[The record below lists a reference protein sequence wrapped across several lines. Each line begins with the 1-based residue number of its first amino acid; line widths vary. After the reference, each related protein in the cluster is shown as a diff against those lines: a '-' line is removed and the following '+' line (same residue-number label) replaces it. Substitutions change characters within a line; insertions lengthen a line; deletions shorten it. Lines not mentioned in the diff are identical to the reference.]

1 MLNFIQLRDFAL
13 VRELSVDFQAGL
25 TVLTG
30 ETGAG
35 KSILVEA
42 LGLVLGN
49 RADSAMVRH
58 GARRAEICAG
68 FTVPEG
74 APARTW
80 LQARELDEDDECLLR
95 RTVGV
100 EGRSRAYI
108 NGRPV
113 SRRQLLELGALL
125 VDIHG
130 QHEHQSLMRRDFQ
143 LQLLDEYADHPALL
157 AAVAEYHETLCRLE
171 AEQAELERLASE
183 DGDRLALLRY
193 QLQELQALEL
203 SAEAIEG
210 LEEEYQR
217 LAHAGELLATARQ
230 ALSQLEAE
238 EGAAPVAALARLNTA
253 LQGMQGTDPRLGPV
267 VELLDGALIQL
278 QEAAAELRH
287 YCDGL
292 ELDPARLREVEQRLS
307 ALHDLARKHRVSL
320 AELPAL
326 SHRLAQRCEHLAAAE
341 GRRGAL
347 AGEIARARARYA
359 EAAAALRESRRR
371 AAGRLAEEVSERMAR
386 LGISGGR
393 FVVAVEPLPGKRHS
407 ARGSDGVEFQVSANP
422 GHPLRPLA
430 KVASGGELSRISL
443 AIHVA
448 TAQRGGVPTL
458 VFDEVDVGVGGRIA
472 AVIGQ
477 ELRTLSAR
485 RQILCITH
493 LPQVAAQG
501 HWHYR
506 VSKTAAEDVATTD
519 IQSLDEAARREEIAR
534 MLGGVRVTA
543 RTRAHAR
550 ELIEAAE
557 D

>member
-42 LGLVLGN
+42 LGLALGN

-68 FTVPEG
+68 FTVPDG
-74 APARTW
+74 APARAW
-80 LQARELDEDDECLLR
+80 LEARELDEDDECLLR
-95 RTVGV
+95 RTIGV

-113 SRRQLLELGALL
+113 ARRQLLELGALL

-130 QHEHQSLMRRDFQ
+130 QHEHQSLLRRDFQ

-157 AAVAEYHETLCRLE
+157 AAVAEHHETLCRLE
-171 AEQAELERLASE
+171 AEQAELEGLASS
-183 DGDRLALLRY
+183 GDRLELLRY
-193 QLQELQALEL
+193 QLQELQALGL
-203 SAEAIEG
+203 SAEAIEV
-210 LEEEYQR
+210 LEEEHRR

-230 ALSQLEAE
+230 ALIQLEAE
-238 EGAAPVAALARLNTA
+238 EEAAPVAALARLNTA

-278 QEAAAELRH
+278 REAAAELRH

-326 SHRLAQRCEHLAAAE
+326 SHRLAQHCEQLAAAE
-341 GRRGAL
+341 ERREAL
-347 AGEIARARARYA
+347 AGEIARAQARYA

-371 AAGRLAEEVSERMAR
+371 AAGRLAEEVNERMAC
-386 LGISGGR
+386 LGMSGGR
-393 FVVAVEPLPGKRHS
+393 FVVTVEPLPGKRHS

-448 TAQRGGVPTL
+448 TAQRGGVPTF

-506 VSKTAAEDVATTD
+506 VSKTTADGVATTD
-519 IQSLDEAARREEIAR
+519 IRCLDEAARREEIAR
-534 MLGGVRVTA
+534 MLGGVRITA

-550 ELIEAAE
+550 EMIEAAG